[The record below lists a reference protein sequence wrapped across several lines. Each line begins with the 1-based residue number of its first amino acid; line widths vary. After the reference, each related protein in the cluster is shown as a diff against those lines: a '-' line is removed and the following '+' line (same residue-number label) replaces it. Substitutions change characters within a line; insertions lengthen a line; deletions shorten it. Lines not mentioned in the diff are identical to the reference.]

1 MSILLVGDE
10 VISAQQDI
18 EQHVLQYFTGLFAS
32 KNRCIPN
39 DLIDKVIP
47 LLVSSEDN
55 TTLTAASSLEEV
67 RNAVFSMNSNGTLG
81 PDSFG
86 WCFYKKIWPIIAM
99 DVFNSVSQ
107 FFLQGWLL
115 PNLNVNLVVPIPK
128 FPGVDTIENY
138 CPIALA
144 NFQFKIITKVMAD
157 CLALIAPKILSEN

>member
-1 MSILLVGDE
+1 MSILQVGDE

-18 EQHVLQYFTGLFAS
+18 EQHVLQYFTSLFAS

-115 PNLNVNLVVPIPK
+115 PNLNVNLVVSIP
-128 FPGVDTIENY
+128 
-138 CPIALA
+138 
-144 NFQFKIITKVMAD
+144 NFLGQIPLKITVP
-157 CLALIAPKILSEN
+157 LHWLIFSSKLLLR